1 MSIQKPKRANIKDAL
16 SFSLKTMFNNP
27 VTWLLVPF
35 LVSLV
40 IAVGYFLT
48 VLLTFDGS
56 IDETTTESDIGKI
69 IMLSAVVI
77 FSTLLIILASFSS
90 MIWMSLQHVKGNR
103 VSWKEAVER
112 KFLPQVA
119 GSIIVSQIIIS
130 IALSASSII
139 TAVIMYI
146 IFQQSFSF
154 DDITSGATPILAFLI
169 TLLVF
174 MVLIL
179 FINSIV
185 LFIPFSVADD
195 NNKHVGFFK
204 KVNSGIRIASKNFWI
219 TVLSVIIIGF
229 ISSLM
234 GITII
239 GSLFIIPFAMLFYA
253 HFYAQLTGKQV
264 VSPEGV
270 RSRPYRVNDV
280 DNTTIPQ
287 AKDFLKDP
295 EYPSASQYSSR
306 TQKYNASNYE

>member
-77 FSTLLIILASFSS
+77 ISTLLIIMASFSS
-90 MIWMSLQHVKGNR
+90 MIWMSLQYVKGNR
-103 VSWKEAVER
+103 VSWKDAVKR

-119 GSIIVSQIIIS
+119 GSFIVSQIIIS
-130 IALSASSII
+130 MALSAASII
-139 TAVIMYI
+139 TAVIGYI
-146 IFQQSFSF
+146 LFHQSFSS
-154 DDITSGATPILAFLI
+154 DAIANDETPILAFLV

-179 FINSIV
+179 FINAIV

-195 NNKHVGFFK
+195 NNKRIGFFK
-204 KVNSGIRIASKNFWI
+204 KVNNGIRIASKTF
-219 TVLSVIIIGF
+219 
-229 ISSLM
+229 
-234 GITII
+234 
-239 GSLFIIPFAMLFYA
+239 GSLFFP
-253 HFYAQLTGKQV
+253 
-264 VSPEGV
+264 
-270 RSRPYRVNDV
+270 
-280 DNTTIPQ
+280 
-287 AKDFLKDP
+287 
-295 EYPSASQYSSR
+295 
-306 TQKYNASNYE
+306 